1 MWRGILRA
9 VPVVVGRRR
18 ACTQKV
24 RRRPEPWVAHCAR
37 LWQHGCKAL
46 LHGIDAPIATMPSEP
61 RKTTSHAR
69 MRERVQVRE
78 IKVARRR
85 HVLAIMP
92 GSTRDGPH
100 PSQLGSASAARLAA
114 GHNMPEAA
122 LHFLCARAS
131 RAARTLGNAGRARSR
146 VTSARLP
153 DPAPRVASMLVQ
165 HDCAALRCVLRE
177 ESCGSVATNSC

>member
-1 MWRGILRA
+1 MARFASHHVVGGVVWRGILRA

-122 LHFLCARAS
+122 LHSLCAREPCS
-131 RAARTLGNAGRARSR
+131 TYARQRGPSSKPGDLCQIA
-146 VTSARLP
+146 
-153 DPAPRVASMLVQ
+153 
-165 HDCAALRCVLRE
+165 
-177 ESCGSVATNSC
+177 